1 MKPLKIVT
9 WILGLFFLASFFQWL
24 VSPGTAAEGLG
35 MPLLADVGRSTQIA
49 DLSVFFL
56 AIATMTLVGTR
67 PGQSHWLY
75 GAAGMLGGAGI
86 MRVLAYLV
94 HDAAFALPFI
104 LVEFVCAAVLV
115 TAARLLA
122 DA

>member
-1 MKPLKIVT
+1 MKALKIVT
-9 WILGLFFLASFFQWL
+9 WILGLFFLLSFFQWL
-24 VSPGTAAEGLG
+24 VNPGMAAEGLG
-35 MPLLADVGRSTQIA
+35 MPLLTDVGRSTQIA

-56 AIATMTLVGTR
+56 AIGTMTLVGTR

-75 GAAGMLGGAGI
+75 GAAGMLGGAGV

-115 TAARLLA
+115 TAA
-122 DA
+122 